1 VDNDKQGLPV
11 RIIAAGL
18 PLLVIALV
26 FGAVGYATTEPERT
40 PLPALA
46 AADPGVPAVQGEITS
61 ISGGQVTL
69 VTESGES
76 LSYTLPAAASVELLV
91 PIDVAVLRIG
101 DWLNGGGIPHPD
113 TVLALVSLI
122 LLPEP
127 VTP

>member
-1 VDNDKQGLPV
+1 MDKQSLPV

-26 FGAVGYATTEPERT
+26 FGAIGYATTDAETTPIP
-40 PLPALA
+40 PLPAAEPGIQA
-46 AADPGVPAVQGEITS
+46 AHGEVTAL
-61 ISGGQVTL
+61 SGDQLTL

-76 LSYTLPAAASVELLV
+76 LTYTLPSGAAVERLV
-91 PIDVAVLRIG
+91 PIDLAAIQVG
-101 DWLNGGGIPHPD
+101 EWLNGGAIPHPD
-113 TVLALVSLI
+113 TLLALLSLV